1 MISSIAYNG
10 QSVIMVGQSFVSLS
24 ARLVQSE
31 CSIYMVKRS
40 VLVSMISSIAYYDL
54 SVSAVSMGGQT
65 F

>member
-1 MISSIAYNG
+1 MISSVAYNG

-24 ARLVQSE
+24 ARLVQSV
-31 CSIYMVKRS
+31 CMVKRS